1 MNYFIIENGLQ
12 VGPFSAEILVKNK
25 NITAETLVWADGFA
39 DWTPAW
45 QVEELRIVLQANTP
59 IQQTPPPVPPYLNNA
74 NDQET
79 DPKEKEKEKK
89 PIWKTVAIVA
99 VAIIIILA
107 IANPSKDSHKNAI
120 KKELTEAM
128 DKINEK
134 DGNSDDLLS
143 MGLSIITKILDDNTV
158 DSTLDNMLNYHSY
171 IIYSVSDVKFD
182 GREHNVSY
190 GFLGHVYTVNA
201 DDIVRCYENTMNS
214 SSNKEEVN
222 DDDDSE
228 DSQSESA
235 KDDSKDAKDS
245 KDNSDDALD
254 KAANKIV
261 DKVSKKVQDKVDKKL
276 SEKLNQAADSTDGII
291 DKICK
296 ILGL

>member
-45 QVEELRIVLQANTP
+45 QVEELRIMLQANTP
-59 IQQTPPPVPPYLNNA
+59 VQQTPPPVPPYINNV
-74 NDQET
+74 NNQEAAQ
-79 DPKEKEKEKK
+79 KEKEKK

-134 DGNSDDLLS
+134 DGYNDDLLS

-158 DSTLDNMLNYHSY
+158 DATLDNMLNYHSY

-222 DDDDSE
+222 DDDNIKDSE
-228 DSQSESA
+228 SESA
-235 KDDSKDAKDS
+235 KEDSKDAKDS

>member
-45 QVEELRIVLQANTP
+45 QVEELRIMLQANTP
-59 IQQTPPPVPPYLNNA
+59 VQQTPPPVPPYINNV
-74 NDQET
+74 NNQEAAQ
-79 DPKEKEKEKK
+79 KEKEKK

-134 DGNSDDLLS
+134 DGYNDDLLS

-158 DSTLDNMLNYHSY
+158 DATLDNMLNYHSY

-222 DDDDSE
+222 DDDNIKDSE
-228 DSQSESA
+228 SESA
-235 KDDSKDAKDS
+235 KEDSKDAKDS

-261 DKVSKKVQDKVDKKL
+261 GKVSKKVQDKVDKKL

>member
-45 QVEELRIVLQANTP
+45 QVEELRIMLQANTQV
-59 IQQTPPPVPPYLNNA
+59 QQTPPPVPPYLNNA
-74 NDQET
+74 NNQET
-79 DPKEKEKEKK
+79 EPKEEEKKEKK
-89 PIWKTVAIVA
+89 PRWKVIAIVA

-107 IANPSKDSHKNAI
+107 IANPSKDSHKDAI

-128 DKINEK
+128 DKINEREN
-134 DGNSDDLLS
+134 GGDDLLS
-143 MGLSIITKILDDNTV
+143 MGLHVITKMLSDDTV
-158 DSTLDNMLNYHSY
+158 DSTLDDMLNYHNY
-171 IIYSVSDVKFD
+171 IIYSISDVKFD

-201 DDIVRCYENTMNS
+201 DDIVKCYESKMNS
-214 SSNKEEVN
+214 SSNEEISN
-222 DDDDSE
+222 DT
-228 DSQSESA
+228 
-235 KDDSKDAKDS
+235 DSKSDAVEDNS
-245 KDNSDDALD
+245 KDKKDKSDDALD
-254 KAANKIV
+254 KAADKIV
-261 DKVSKKVQDKVDKKL
+261 DKVSKKVQDKVDEKL
-276 SEKLNQAADSTDGII
+276 SEKLNEAADSTAGII

>member
-45 QVEELRIVLQANTP
+45 QVEELRIMLQANTQV
-59 IQQTPPPVPPYLNNA
+59 QQTPPPVPPYLNNA
-74 NDQET
+74 NNQET
-79 DPKEKEKEKK
+79 EPKKEEKKEKK
-89 PIWKTVAIVA
+89 PRWKGIAIVA
-99 VAIIIILA
+99 VAIMIILA
-107 IANPSKDSHKNAI
+107 IANPSKDSHKDAI

-128 DKINEK
+128 DKINEREN
-134 DGNSDDLLS
+134 GGDDLLS
-143 MGLSIITKILDDNTV
+143 MGLHVITKMLSDDTV
-158 DSTLDNMLNYHSY
+158 DSTLDDMLNYHNY
-171 IIYSVSDVKFD
+171 IIYSISDVKFD

-201 DDIVRCYENTMNS
+201 DDIVKCYESKMNS
-214 SSNKEEVN
+214 SSNEEISN
-222 DDDDSE
+222 DT
-228 DSQSESA
+228 
-235 KDDSKDAKDS
+235 DSKSDAVEDNS
-245 KDNSDDALD
+245 KDKKDKSDDALD
-254 KAANKIV
+254 KAADKIV
-261 DKVSKKVQDKVDKKL
+261 DKVSKKVQDKVDEKL
-276 SEKLNQAADSTDGII
+276 SEKLNEAADSTDGII

>member
-45 QVEELRIVLQANTP
+45 QVEELRIMLQTNTQV
-59 IQQTPPPVPPYLNNA
+59 QQTPPPVPPHLNNA
-74 NDQET
+74 NNQET
-79 DPKEKEKEKK
+79 EPKEKK
-89 PIWKTVAIVA
+89 PIGKIVAIVA
-99 VAIIIILA
+99 IAIIIILA
-107 IANPSKDSHKNAI
+107 IANPSKDSHKDAI

-128 DKINEK
+128 DKINEREN
-134 DGNSDDLLS
+134 GGDDLLS
-143 MGLSIITKILDDNTV
+143 MGLHVITKMLSDDTV
-158 DSTLDNMLNYHSY
+158 DSTLDDMLNYHNY
-171 IIYSVSDVKFD
+171 IIYSISDVKFD

-201 DDIVRCYENTMNS
+201 DDIVKCYESKMNS
-214 SSNKEEVN
+214 SSNEEISN
-222 DDDDSE
+222 DT
-228 DSQSESA
+228 
-235 KDDSKDAKDS
+235 DSKSDAVEDNS
-245 KDNSDDALD
+245 KDKKDKSDDALD
-254 KAANKIV
+254 KAADKIV
-261 DKVSKKVQDKVDKKL
+261 DKVSKKVQDKVDEKL
-276 SEKLNQAADSTDGII
+276 SEKLNEAADSTDGII

>member
-45 QVEELRIVLQANTP
+45 QVEELRIMLQTNTP
-59 IQQTPPPVPPYLNNA
+59 AQQTPPPVPPYINNV
-74 NDQET
+74 NNQET
-79 DPKEKEKEKK
+79 EPKEKEKK

-107 IANPSKDSHKNAI
+107 IANPSKDRHKDAI
-120 KKELTEAM
+120 KKELTEAVET
-128 DKINEK
+128 INEK
-134 DGNSDDLLS
+134 EGNSDDLLS
-143 MGLSIITKILDDNTV
+143 MGLSVITKILDDNTV
-158 DSTLDNMLNYHSY
+158 DSTLDDMINYHNY
-171 IIYSVSDVKFD
+171 IIYSVCDVKFD

-201 DDIVRCYENTMNS
+201 DDIVKCYESKMNS
-214 SSNKEEVN
+214 SSNEEISN
-222 DDDDSE
+222 DT
-228 DSQSESA
+228 
-235 KDDSKDAKDS
+235 DSKSDAVEDNS
-245 KDNSDDALD
+245 KDKKDKSDDALD
-254 KAANKIV
+254 KAADKIV
-261 DKVSKKVQDKVDKKL
+261 DKVSKKVQDKVDEKL
-276 SEKLNQAADSTDGII
+276 SEKLNEAADSTDGII

>member
-45 QVEELRIVLQANTP
+45 QVEELRIMLQANTQT
-59 IQQTPPPVPPYLNNA
+59 QQTPPPVPPYMNNV
-74 NDQET
+74 NNQET
-79 DPKEKEKEKK
+79 EPKEKEKK
-89 PIWKTVAIVA
+89 PIWKYIAIAAA
-99 VAIIIILA
+99 VIIIILA
-107 IANPSKDSHKNAI
+107 IANPSKDSHKEAI

-134 DGNSDDLLS
+134 ENSGDDLLS
-143 MGLSIITKILDDNTV
+143 MGLNIITKILADNTV
-158 DSTLDNMLNYHSY
+158 DSTLDNMLNYHNY
-171 IIYSVSDVKFD
+171 IIYSISDVKFD

-201 DDIVRCYENTMNS
+201 DDIVKCYENTMS
-214 SSNKEEVN
+214 SSSDEEINN
-222 DDDDSE
+222 DNNQSDAVE
-228 DSQSESA
+228 DNSQA
-235 KDDSKDAKDS
+235 T

-261 DKVSKKVQDKVDKKL
+261 DKVSKQVQDKVDQKL
-276 SEKLNQAADSTDGII
+276 SEKLNNAADSTDGII
-291 DKICK
+291 NKIFK
-296 ILGL
+296 LLGL

>member
-45 QVEELRIVLQANTP
+45 QVEELRIMLQANTQV
-59 IQQTPPPVPPYLNNA
+59 QQTPPPVPPYLNNA
-74 NDQET
+74 NNQET
-79 DPKEKEKEKK
+79 EPKEEEKKEKK
-89 PIWKTVAIVA
+89 PRWKVIAIVA

-107 IANPSKDSHKNAI
+107 IANPSKDSHKDAI

-128 DKINEK
+128 DKINEREN
-134 DGNSDDLLS
+134 GGDDLLS
-143 MGLSIITKILDDNTV
+143 MGLHVITKMLSDDTV
-158 DSTLDNMLNYHSY
+158 DSTLDDMLNYHNY
-171 IIYSVSDVKFD
+171 IIYSISDVKFD

-201 DDIVRCYENTMNS
+201 DDIVKCYESKMNS
-214 SSNKEEVN
+214 FSNEEISN
-222 DDDDSE
+222 DT
-228 DSQSESA
+228 
-235 KDDSKDAKDS
+235 DSKSDAVEDNS
-245 KDNSDDALD
+245 KDKKDKSDDALD
-254 KAANKIV
+254 KAADKIV
-261 DKVSKKVQDKVDKKL
+261 DKVSKKVQDKVDEKL
-276 SEKLNQAADSTDGII
+276 SEKLNEAADSTDGII

>member
-45 QVEELRIVLQANTP
+45 QVEELRIMLQANTQV
-59 IQQTPPPVPPYLNNA
+59 QQTPPPVPPYLNNA
-74 NDQET
+74 NNQEAE
-79 DPKEKEKEKK
+79 PKKEEKKEKK
-89 PIWKTVAIVA
+89 PRWKVIAIVA

-107 IANPSKDSHKNAI
+107 IANPSKDSHKDAI

-128 DKINEK
+128 DKINEREN
-134 DGNSDDLLS
+134 GGDDLLS
-143 MGLSIITKILDDNTV
+143 MGLHVITKMLSDDTV
-158 DSTLDNMLNYHSY
+158 DSTLDDMLNYHNY
-171 IIYSVSDVKFD
+171 IIYSISDVKFD

-201 DDIVRCYENTMNS
+201 DDIVKCYESKMNS
-214 SSNKEEVN
+214 SSNEEISN
-222 DDDDSE
+222 DT
-228 DSQSESA
+228 
-235 KDDSKDAKDS
+235 DSKSDAAEDNS
-245 KDNSDDALD
+245 KDKKDKSDDALD
-254 KAANKIV
+254 KAADKIV
-261 DKVSKKVQDKVDKKL
+261 DKVSKKVQDKVDEKL
-276 SEKLNQAADSTDGII
+276 SEKLNEAADSTDGII

>member
-12 VGPFSAEILVKNK
+12 VGPLSAEMLIKNK

-45 QVEELRIVLQANTP
+45 QVDELRIMLQTNTQV
-59 IQQTPPPVPPYLNNA
+59 QQTPPPVPPHLNNV
-74 NDQET
+74 NNQET
-79 DPKEKEKEKK
+79 ETKKEEKK
-89 PIWKTVAIVA
+89 PKWKVIAIVA

-107 IANPSKDSHKNAI
+107 IANPSKDSHKDAI
-120 KKELTEAM
+120 KKELTEAV

-134 DGNSDDLLS
+134 ENGSDDLLS
-143 MGLSIITKILDDNTV
+143 IDLHVITKILSDDTV
-158 DSTLDNMLNYHSY
+158 DSTLDDMLNYHNY
-171 IIYSVSDVKFD
+171 IIYSISDVKFD

-201 DDIVRCYENTMNS
+201 DDIVKCYESRKNNFS
-214 SSNKEEVN
+214 DEEVSN
-222 DDDDSE
+222 DTE
-228 DSQSESA
+228 SESKNDA
-235 KDDSKDAKDS
+235 VENGTKDKKDK
-245 KDNSDDALD
+245 SDDALD

-261 DKVSKKVQDKVDKKL
+261 DKVSKKVQDKVDEKL
-276 SEKLNQAADSTDGII
+276 SEKLNEAADSTDGII

>member
-45 QVEELRIVLQANTP
+45 QVEELRIMLQANTQV
-59 IQQTPPPVPPYLNNA
+59 QQTPPPVPPYLNNA
-74 NDQET
+74 NNQET
-79 DPKEKEKEKK
+79 EPKEEEKKEKK
-89 PIWKTVAIVA
+89 PRWKVIAIVA

-107 IANPSKDSHKNAI
+107 IANPSKDSHKDAI

-128 DKINEK
+128 DKINEREN
-134 DGNSDDLLS
+134 GGDDLLS
-143 MGLSIITKILDDNTV
+143 MGLHVITKMLSDDTV
-158 DSTLDNMLNYHSY
+158 DSTLDDMLNYHNY
-171 IIYSVSDVKFD
+171 IIYSISDVKFD
-182 GREHNVSY
+182 GCEHNVSY

-201 DDIVRCYENTMNS
+201 DDIVKCYESKMNS
-214 SSNKEEVN
+214 SSNEEISN
-222 DDDDSE
+222 DT
-228 DSQSESA
+228 
-235 KDDSKDAKDS
+235 DSKSDAAEDNS
-245 KDNSDDALD
+245 KDKKDKSDDALD
-254 KAANKIV
+254 KAADKIV
-261 DKVSKKVQDKVDKKL
+261 DKVSKKVQDKVDEKL
-276 SEKLNQAADSTDGII
+276 SEKLNEAADSTDGII

>member
-45 QVEELRIVLQANTP
+45 QVEELRIMLQTNTTV
-59 IQQTPPPVPPYLNNA
+59 QQTPPPVPPYINNV
-74 NDQET
+74 NNQET
-79 DPKEKEKEKK
+79 EPKEKEKK

-107 IANPSKDSHKNAI
+107 IANPSKDRHKDAI
-120 KKELTEAM
+120 KKELTEAV
-128 DKINEK
+128 DKINERE
-134 DGNSDDLLS
+134 GHSDDLLS
-143 MGLSIITKILDDNTV
+143 MGLSVITKILDDNTV
-158 DSTLDNMLNYHSY
+158 DSTLDDMINYHNY
-171 IIYSVSDVKFD
+171 IIYSVCDVKFD

-190 GFLGHVYTVNA
+190 GFIGHVYTVNA
-201 DDIVRCYENTMNS
+201 DDIVRCYENTTNS
-214 SSNKEEVN
+214 SSDKEEVN
-222 DDDDSE
+222 DDDNSE
-228 DSQSESA
+228 DSQSESV
-235 KDDSKDAKDS
+235 KDDSKDEKDS

-261 DKVSKKVQDKVDKKL
+261 DKVSKKVQDKVDEKL
-276 SEKLNQAADSTDGII
+276 SEKLNEAADSTDGII

>member
-12 VGPFSAEILVKNK
+12 VGPFSAELLVKNK

-45 QVEELRIVLQANTP
+45 QVEELRIMLQANTQV
-59 IQQTPPPVPPYLNNA
+59 QQTPPPVPPYINNV
-74 NDQET
+74 NNQET
-79 DPKEKEKEKK
+79 EPKEKEKK

-143 MGLSIITKILDDNTV
+143 MGLSIITKMLSDDTV
-158 DSTLDNMLNYHSY
+158 DSTLDDMLNYHNY
-171 IIYSVSDVKFD
+171 IIYSISDVKFD

-201 DDIVRCYENTMNS
+201 DDIVKCYESKMNS
-214 SSNKEEVN
+214 SSNEEISN
-222 DDDDSE
+222 DT
-228 DSQSESA
+228 
-235 KDDSKDAKDS
+235 DSKSDAVEDNS
-245 KDNSDDALD
+245 KDKKDKSDDALD
-254 KAANKIV
+254 KAADKIV
-261 DKVSKKVQDKVDKKL
+261 DKVSKKVQDKVDEKL
-276 SEKLNQAADSTDGII
+276 SEKLNEAADSTDGII

>member
-45 QVEELRIVLQANTP
+45 QVEELRIMLQANTQV
-59 IQQTPPPVPPYLNNA
+59 QQTPPPVPPYLNNA
-74 NDQET
+74 NNQEAE
-79 DPKEKEKEKK
+79 PKEEEKK
-89 PIWKTVAIVA
+89 PRWKVIAIVA

-107 IANPSKDSHKNAI
+107 IANPSKDSHKDAI

-128 DKINEK
+128 DKINEREN
-134 DGNSDDLLS
+134 GGDDLLS
-143 MGLSIITKILDDNTV
+143 MGLHVITKMLSDDTV
-158 DSTLDNMLNYHSY
+158 DSTLDDMLNYHNY
-171 IIYSVSDVKFD
+171 IIYSISDVKFD

-201 DDIVRCYENTMNS
+201 DDIVKCYESKMNS
-214 SSNKEEVN
+214 SSNEEISN
-222 DDDDSE
+222 DT
-228 DSQSESA
+228 
-235 KDDSKDAKDS
+235 DSKSDAVEDNS
-245 KDNSDDALD
+245 KDKKDKSDDALD
-254 KAANKIV
+254 KAADKIV
-261 DKVSKKVQDKVDKKL
+261 DKVSKKVQDKVDEKL
-276 SEKLNQAADSTDGII
+276 SEKLNEAADSTDGII

>member
-45 QVEELRIVLQANTP
+45 QVEELRIMLQANTQV
-59 IQQTPPPVPPYLNNA
+59 QQTPPPVPPYLNNA
-74 NDQET
+74 NNQET
-79 DPKEKEKEKK
+79 EPKEEEKKEKK
-89 PIWKTVAIVA
+89 PRWKVIAIVA

-107 IANPSKDSHKNAI
+107 IANPSKDSHKDAI

-128 DKINEK
+128 DKINEREN
-134 DGNSDDLLS
+134 GGDDLLS
-143 MGLSIITKILDDNTV
+143 MGLHVITKMLSDDTI
-158 DSTLDNMLNYHSY
+158 DSTLDDMLNYHNY
-171 IIYSVSDVKFD
+171 IIYSISDVKFD

-201 DDIVRCYENTMNS
+201 DDIVKCYESKMNS
-214 SSNKEEVN
+214 SSNEEISN
-222 DDDDSE
+222 DT
-228 DSQSESA
+228 
-235 KDDSKDAKDS
+235 DSKSDAVEDNS
-245 KDNSDDALD
+245 KDKKDKSDDALD
-254 KAANKIV
+254 KAADKIV
-261 DKVSKKVQDKVDKKL
+261 DKVSKKVQDKVDEKL
-276 SEKLNQAADSTDGII
+276 SEKLNEAADSTDGII

>member
-45 QVEELRIVLQANTP
+45 QVEELRIMLQANTQV
-59 IQQTPPPVPPYLNNA
+59 QQTPPPVPPYLNNA
-74 NDQET
+74 NNQ
-79 DPKEKEKEKK
+79 EKEKK
-89 PIWKTVAIVA
+89 KEEKKEKKPRWKVIAIVA

-107 IANPSKDSHKNAI
+107 IANPSKDSHKDAI

-128 DKINEK
+128 DKINEREN
-134 DGNSDDLLS
+134 GGDDLLS
-143 MGLSIITKILDDNTV
+143 MGLHVITKMLSDDTV
-158 DSTLDNMLNYHSY
+158 DSTLDDMLNYHNY
-171 IIYSVSDVKFD
+171 IIYSISDVKFD

-201 DDIVRCYENTMNS
+201 DDIVKCYESKMNS
-214 SSNKEEVN
+214 SSNEEISN
-222 DDDDSE
+222 DT
-228 DSQSESA
+228 
-235 KDDSKDAKDS
+235 DSKSDAVEDNS
-245 KDNSDDALD
+245 KDKKDKSDDALD
-254 KAANKIV
+254 KAADKIV
-261 DKVSKKVQDKVDKKL
+261 DKVSKKVQDKVDEKL
-276 SEKLNQAADSTDGII
+276 SEKLNEAADSTDGII

>member
-45 QVEELRIVLQANTP
+45 QVEELRIMLQANTQV
-59 IQQTPPPVPPYLNNA
+59 QQTPPPVPPYLNNA
-74 NDQET
+74 NNQET
-79 DPKEKEKEKK
+79 EPKEEEKK
-89 PIWKTVAIVA
+89 PRWKVIAIVA

-107 IANPSKDSHKNAI
+107 IANPSKDSHKDAI

-128 DKINEK
+128 DKINEREN
-134 DGNSDDLLS
+134 GGDDLLS
-143 MGLSIITKILDDNTV
+143 MGLHVITKMLSDDTV
-158 DSTLDNMLNYHSY
+158 DSTLDDMLNYHNY
-171 IIYSVSDVKFD
+171 IIYSISDVKFD

-201 DDIVRCYENTMNS
+201 DDIVKCYESKMNS
-214 SSNKEEVN
+214 SSNEEISN
-222 DDDDSE
+222 DT
-228 DSQSESA
+228 
-235 KDDSKDAKDS
+235 DSKSDAVEDNS
-245 KDNSDDALD
+245 KDKKDKSDDALD
-254 KAANKIV
+254 KAADKIV
-261 DKVSKKVQDKVDKKL
+261 DKVSKKVQDKVDEKL
-276 SEKLNQAADSTDGII
+276 SEKLNEAADSTDGII

>member
-45 QVEELRIVLQANTP
+45 QVEELRIMLQTNTP
-59 IQQTPPPVPPYLNNA
+59 AQQTPPPVPPYINNV
-74 NDQET
+74 NNQET
-79 DPKEKEKEKK
+79 EPKEKEKK

-120 KKELTEAM
+120 KKELTEAV

-134 DGNSDDLLS
+134 EGNSDDLLS

-158 DSTLDNMLNYHSY
+158 DSTLDDMINYHNY
-171 IIYSVSDVKFD
+171 IIYSVCDVKFD

-201 DDIVRCYENTMNS
+201 DDIVKCYESKMNS
-214 SSNKEEVN
+214 SSNEEISN
-222 DDDDSE
+222 DT
-228 DSQSESA
+228 
-235 KDDSKDAKDS
+235 DSKSDAVEDNS
-245 KDNSDDALD
+245 KDKKDKSDDALD
-254 KAANKIV
+254 KAADKIV
-261 DKVSKKVQDKVDKKL
+261 DKVSKKVQDKVDEKL
-276 SEKLNQAADSTDGII
+276 SEKLNEAADSTDGII